1 MMFLYKSI
9 PISLSGVLLGAML
22 AAADYH
28 VDFRVVASLLLT
40 AALLQVLSE
49 KKSKVFLVL
58 AVLSGLTVL
67 FLSFGTLFCME
78 SLLMMVLGYFVVSM
92 IMKRK
97 DDVDVRLRMIFNFVA
112 YGVAGVFGTYCLCT
126 HVFAPAIILLPTVA
140 VGSFGMAALN
150 HERTGE
156 VRISQTVLIAV
167 GWAAMIA
174 YACLRMFDPW
184 HFLFM
189 LTLPLY
195 IWYLVRVWKGLGL
208 ASGVS
213 QPLLVLSTFVFSLL
227 GGLGFL
233 VYLF

>member
-9 PISLSGVLLGAML
+9 PLSLSGVLLGAML

-28 VDFRVVASLLLT
+28 VDFLVVISLLLT
-40 AALLQVLSE
+40 AALLQILSE

-67 FLSFGTLFCME
+67 FLSFGTLLCME
-78 SLLMMVLGYFVVSM
+78 SLLMMVLGYFVISM

-97 DDVDVRLRMIFNFVA
+97 DGTDVRLRMIFNFVA
-112 YGVAGVFGTYCLCT
+112 YGIAGVFGTYCLCT
-126 HVFAPAIILLPTVA
+126 HVFAPAIVMLPAVA

-150 HERTGE
+150 HERSGD
-156 VRISQTVLIAV
+156 VRVAQTALIVV

-184 HFLFM
+184 HFLFV

-195 IWYLVRVWKGLGL
+195 IWYLVRVWKGSGQV
-208 ASGVS
+208 SGVS
-213 QPLLVLSTFVFSLL
+213 QSLLALSTFAFALL
-227 GGLGFL
+227 SGLGFL